1 MSDRQLKILSI
12 VGPVGNSAL
21 QAVGIAEVIR
31 RRRSRPLVL
40 CSVGDGTTQ
49 EGEFLEACAEAARRR
64 LPVLFLVENNRW
76 AISTTTNGKTFYDI
90 QGRTP
95 AEFHGIPIVH
105 VDGRK
110 VPAIIRECGRVVR
123 AIRRSR
129 APHILVVDVE
139 RLTNHTNAD
148 DQSLYRD
155 TEEIRRACEHGD
167 PIAQFE
173 RYLVRRGVDA
183 ETLASIRRQVQEAV
197 AAAESESA
205 AGPEPVPVFT
215 AKRSLPVELTHPSQ
229 ERRGDL
235 REGTLT
241 MRNAL
246 REVLRHHLQTD
257 KRVVLLGEDIEDP
270 KGDVFGVTKGLST
283 EHPQR
288 VMNAPLS
295 ESTIVGTAVGRALAG
310 QRPVAFLQF
319 ADFLPLAFNQ
329 IVSEMG
335 SMHWRTDGQWSAPVI
350 VMIAC
355 GGYRPGL
362 GPFHAQT
369 FESLAA
375 HVPGVDVFMPSTAS
389 DAAGLLNAAFRSQ
402 RPTLLFYPKSCLNDP
417 AAATAP
423 DVESQFTPIGTSRQV
438 RSGRDLTLVGWGNA
452 IRLCERAAAEL
463 EKAGCETEIID
474 LRSLSPWDERT
485 VLASA
490 ERTAHLIVVHEDNQ
504 TCGFGAE
511 VLATVAEKARVPVA
525 MRRVARADTFVPCHF
540 GNQIEV
546 LPSFKRVL
554 TTAAELLDLDLTW
567 TPAPEVEAGTA
578 YIQAIGSGP
587 SDETVLVS
595 ELLVHSGDEVRTG
608 LPVAA
613 LEATKSVFELTSPV
627 AGSIAEVLVAEG
639 ETVAVGTPLFRVLTT
654 GTPGRAKPPTKEE
667 PGTPVLSRRT
677 VEGRLRLPRHTTE
690 PRHLDVG
697 LSSIATVCGSRLVEN
712 VELLRPELDGPASIK
727 TSEDIIQ
734 RTGIVT
740 RHWVAPGETAIN
752 MAVRACWEVLDRA
765 KLLPSDLDVVICAT
779 TTPTTVAPSMACQ
792 VLQGLDK
799 GREAVWR
806 RPTTSTPP
814 APDICTLCRPAMT
827 ICKALPTDAC

>member
-1 MSDRQLKILSI
+1 
-12 VGPVGNSAL
+12 
-21 QAVGIAEVIR
+21 
-31 RRRSRPLVL
+31 
-40 CSVGDGTTQ
+40 
-49 EGEFLEACAEAARRR
+49 
-64 LPVLFLVENNRW
+64 
-76 AISTTTNGKTFYDI
+76 
-90 QGRTP
+90 
-95 AEFHGIPIVH
+95 
-105 VDGRK
+105 
-110 VPAIIRECGRVVR
+110 
-123 AIRRSR
+123 
-129 APHILVVDVE
+129 
-139 RLTNHTNAD
+139 
-148 DQSLYRD
+148 
-155 TEEIRRACEHGD
+155 
-167 PIAQFE
+167 
-173 RYLVRRGVDA
+173 
-183 ETLASIRRQVQEAV
+183 
-197 AAAESESA
+197 
-205 AGPEPVPVFT
+205 
-215 AKRSLPVELTHPSQ
+215 
-229 ERRGDL
+229 
-235 REGTLT
+235 
-241 MRNAL
+241 
-246 REVLRHHLQTD
+246 
-257 KRVVLLGEDIEDP
+257 
-270 KGDVFGVTKGLST
+270 
-283 EHPQR
+283 
-288 VMNAPLS
+288 
-295 ESTIVGTAVGRALAG
+295 
-310 QRPVAFLQF
+310 
-319 ADFLPLAFNQ
+319 
-329 IVSEMG
+329 
-335 SMHWRTDGQWSAPVI
+335 
-350 VMIAC
+350 
-355 GGYRPGL
+355 
-362 GPFHAQT
+362 
-369 FESLAA
+369 
-375 HVPGVDVFMPSTAS
+375 MPSTAS

-554 TTAAELLDLDLTW
+554 TTAAELLDLDLAW

-595 ELLVHSGDEVRTG
+595 ELLVHSGDEVRPG

-740 RHWVAPGETAIN
+740 RHWVAPGETATN

-799 GREAVWR
+799 GREAVWAQAYDIHAACSGYLYALQAGYDYLQSAPNGRVLIVTSEVLSPMLDPEDLDTVVLFGDAASATILFGEADFARASGRLYRPELSAKGDSDSALSVPLRNSGFIQMKGR
-806 RPTTSTPP
+806 RVFSEAVRAMISSLHRVCQREGLQIDDLDLIVPHQANQRILDAIQGRVEPKVFSNIRNYGNTSSTSIP
-814 APDICTLCRPAMT
+814 LCLT
-827 ICKALPTDAC
+827 EILPTVQAGKRLGLCAFGGGFTFGASILEAI